1 MYETAAALRVLAGL
15 AKFAKSAFTFNE
27 RRVVSDALEK
37 LSQVYFFDNRTL
49 ALLKRVADGEAISS
63 EAVERATRG
72 FELSE
77 NPVREALY
85 LLSEFEDERG
95 PKISIETRDGLRK
108 LSSRKMDIRI
118 AVWDLLHKLAEKS
131 DDEAFRQSHRIKAEV
146 LLSMIEKLNAQI
158 ALIDKALR
166 SQR

>member
-72 FELSE
+72 FEL
-77 NPVREALY
+77 
-85 LLSEFEDERG
+85 
-95 PKISIETRDGLRK
+95 
-108 LSSRKMDIRI
+108 
-118 AVWDLLHKLAEKS
+118 
-131 DDEAFRQSHRIKAEV
+131 
-146 LLSMIEKLNAQI
+146 
-158 ALIDKALR
+158 
-166 SQR
+166 